1 MNTPSMLPLQD
12 LRILVVEDE
21 ELIAESL
28 QERLEYLGAI
38 VVGVVDTGREAIV
51 SAQWKNPE
59 LILMD
64 INLKDAMTGIEA
76 AAEIREKSAIP
87 IVFLTGHSDLETLQQ
102 TKVSDPFGYLFKP
115 FSEADLISTIET
127 ATRRQELENQ
137 LSDSE
142 YRFRAMLES
151 LDEGV
156 VSIDPDGSLSFLNP
170 IAARLMGCDS
180 NTVLGKPWDSVF
192 RFQPERSAH
201 EEIEFSSLLKS
212 NEAVTVKGIL
222 ENSLSQRVPISVTVS
237 PILDSAKPGHKL
249 GVVLTCKDL
258 TEQVE
263 FGQQMRH
270 SEERIAA
277 VFRNSP
283 VAMTIVDLNNPAHTL
298 DVNKSFEKMTM
309 YTREQALKSVHPET
323 SFWDSEVAF
332 RDIYEEFRRYGRVV
346 GKDFNFRRADGA
358 LRAGI
363 ISASPF
369 TIGSKQYV
377 LTSIMDITD
386 RKETE
391 NLLRDS
397 EQKFHA
403 IFSQSF
409 QFIGVLDI
417 AGNVLE
423 ANETALRF
431 ANVSAADVIGKPFW
445 ETAWW
450 SHSELYQEKL
460 KSAVQRAARGEVVRL
475 EVTHPDGEGRIH
487 NIDFSLKPVKNK
499 DGNITMLIPEGRDI
513 TELREM
519 QTSLQIS
526 EAEKSELQAS
536 YLQSQKM
543 EAVGRLAAGVAHD
556 FNNLLTVING
566 YADLIDHGINDGEEA
581 NQLIS
586 EIRSAGQRASTL
598 TKQLLAFSRKQVLKP
613 KRVDLGVL
621 VDELGHMLERLLG
634 EDVIL
639 SLNIGKQLWPISV
652 DPNQL
657 EQVIVNLAVNAR
669 DAMHL
674 GGTLSIEAE
683 NIVLEG
689 DIHVG
694 SDGKIISPGQYV
706 VLRVSDNGSG
716 MDPEI
721 IGHIFEPFF
730 TTKDQSQGTGLGLA
744 TVYGII
750 NQSGGSIQVDSVL
763 NQGTTFSIYLPG
775 LASEE
780 FTVSSSFETQP
791 VATGSETILVVED
804 DPSVR
809 ELMTTGLSMLGYKI
823 HAACNGNDALE
834 ILGRYDSEI
843 GLMVTDVVMPGMSG
857 GELAEMAKARF
868 PSIKVLYLSGYNN
881 DEIVKRGVIQGDAR
895 LLRKP
900 FTIDE
905 ISQVVREELDSR
917 PARST

>member
-1 MNTPSMLPLQD
+1 MTNTSMGTIQGM
-12 LRILVVEDE
+12 RILIVEDE
-21 ELIAESL
+21 ALIAEEIR
-28 QERLEYLGAI
+28 ERLVQLGSEI
-38 VVGVVDTGREAIV
+38 VDVVDTGADAVRQ
-51 SAQWKNPE
+51 AQLKNPD

-64 INLKDAMTGIEA
+64 VRLKGQMTGIEA
-76 AAEIREKSAIP
+76 ASIISENRTVA
-87 IVFLTGHSDLETLQQ
+87 IVFLTAHSDWETVQQ
-102 TKVSDPFGYLFKP
+102 AKLTDPLGYLIKP
-115 FSEADLISTIET
+115 FNEADLVSTIET
-127 ATRRQELENQ
+127 ASSRLELEKR
-137 LSDSE
+137 LSASE
-142 YRFRAMLES
+142 NRFKATLES

-156 VSIDPDGSLSFLNP
+156 ITIDPDGSLSFLNP
-170 IAARLMGCDS
+170 IAARLAGCDS
-180 NTVLGKPWDSVF
+180 
-192 RFQPERSAH
+192 
-201 EEIEFSSLLKS
+201 
-212 NEAVTVKGIL
+212 EAVVGKHWSEVIRFRRDSFDRRESDFEKLLSSTDTVRVKGVL
-222 ENSLSQRVPISVTVS
+222 TNSSGDGIPVSMTVS
-237 PILDSAKPGHKL
+237 PVIASANSRQRL

-283 VAMTIVDLNNPAHTL
+283 VAMTIVDLNNPSRTL
-298 DVNKSFEKMTM
+298 DVNKSFERMTD
-309 YTREQALKSVHPET
+309 YTREQALESTHPET
-323 SFWDSEVAF
+323 NFWESEVAF
-332 RDIYEEFRRYGRVV
+332 REIYEEFRKYGRVV
-346 GKDFNFRRADGA
+346 GKDFNFRRADGTV
-358 LRAGI
+358 RAGL

-369 TIGSKQYV
+369 RAGVKQYV

-403 IFSQSF
+403 IFNQSF
-409 QFIGVLDI
+409 QFIGLLDI

-423 ANETALRF
+423 ANETALRY
-431 ANVSAADVIGKPFW
+431 ADVRLGDVVGKPFW
-445 ETAWW
+445 DTPWW
-450 SHSELYQEKL
+450 SHSEVDQEKL
-460 KSAVQRAARGEVVRL
+460 KIAVKRAARGEVTRM
-475 EVTHPDGEGRIH
+475 EVAHEDATGKMRY
-487 NIDFSLKPVKNK
+487 IDFSLKPVKNR
-499 DGNITMLIPEGRDI
+499 DGAITMLIPEGRDI
-513 TELREM
+513 TKLREM

-536 YLQSQKM
+536 YLQAQKM

-581 NQLIS
+581 NQLIG

-613 KRVDLGVL
+613 KRVALLELIQD
-621 VDELGHMLERLLG
+621 LGHMLERLLG

-639 SLNIGKQLWPISV
+639 SLDIHDDLLPINV

-674 GGTLSIEAE
+674 GGTLLIEAQ
-683 NIVLEG
+683 NVIIEG
-689 DIHVG
+689 DSLFG
-694 SDGKIISPGQYV
+694 TDGKPIRSGKYV
-706 VLRVSDNGSG
+706 ALRVTDNGSG
-716 MDPEI
+716 MEHEL

-730 TTKDQSQGTGLGLA
+730 TTKDQSEGTGLGLA

-750 NQSGGSIQVDSVL
+750 NQSGGSIQVRSEP
-763 NQGTTFSIYLPG
+763 QKGTTFEIYLPA
-775 LASEE
+775 LESEE
-780 FTVSSSFETQP
+780 ISVSSNFESHS

-823 HAACNGNDALE
+823 HAACNGPDALE
-834 ILGRYDSEI
+834 ILGKHDSEI

-857 GELAEMAKARF
+857 GELAELAKEKF
-868 PSIKVLYLSGYNN
+868 PAIKVLYLSGYNN
-881 DEIVKRGVIQGDAR
+881 DEVVKRGVIQGEAR

-905 ISQVVREELDSR
+905 FSRVVREELD
-917 PARST
+917 A

>member
-1 MNTPSMLPLQD
+1 MNDSNSLPLQN
-12 LRILVVEDE
+12 LRLLLVEDE
-21 ELIAESL
+21 PLIAESL
-28 QERLEYLGAI
+28 QDRLEYLGAE
-38 VVGVVDTGREAIV
+38 VVDVVDNGREAIIA
-51 SAQWKNPE
+51 AQWKSPD
-59 LILMD
+59 LVLMD
-64 INLKDAMTGIEA
+64 IHLKGTMSGVEA
-76 AAEIREKSAIP
+76 AAEIRKMRSVP
-87 IVFLTGHSDLETLQQ
+87 VVFLTGHSDLETVQQ
-102 TKVSDPFGYLFKP
+102 AKMGDPFGYLFKP
-115 FSEADLISTIET
+115 FTEADLISTIET
-127 ATRRQELENQ
+127 ATRRQEVEKQ
-137 LSDSE
+137 FSDSE
-142 YRFRAMLES
+142 YRFKATLES

-156 VSIDPDGSLSFLNP
+156 VSIDTDGTLSFLNP
-170 IAARLMGCDS
+170 VAAQLMGCDTES
-180 NTVLGKPWDSVF
+180 VLGEHWSTVF
-192 RFQPERSAH
+192 RFRVERSDQG
-201 EEIEFSSLLKS
+201 ESDFSQLLVS
-212 NEAVTVKGIL
+212 DQTVTVRGIL
-222 ENSLSQRVPISVTVS
+222 DSGSDERVPLSVTVS
-237 PILDSAKPGHKL
+237 PVLDSARPGHRL

-298 DVNKSFEKMTM
+298 DVNRSFEKMTR
-309 YTREQALKSVHPET
+309 YTREQALRSSHPET

-332 RDIYEEFRRYGRVV
+332 REIYEEFRRYGRVV
-346 GKDFNFRRADGA
+346 GKDFNFRRADGVI
-358 LRAGI
+358 RAGL

-369 TIGSKQYV
+369 TIGSKEYV

-409 QFIGVLDI
+409 QFIGLLDI

-423 ANETALRF
+423 ANETALKF
-431 ANVSAADVIGKPFW
+431 ANLNAADVIGKPFW
-445 ETAWW
+445 ETPWW
-450 SHSELYQEKL
+450 AHSEIYQEKV
-460 KSAVQRAARGEVVRL
+460 KSAVQRAARGEVVRM

-487 NIDFSLKPVKNK
+487 NIDFSLKPVKSK
-499 DGNITMLIPEGRDI
+499 DGTITMLIPEGRDI

-613 KRVDLGVL
+613 KRVNLEEL
-621 VDELGHMLERLLG
+621 VHDLGHMLERLLG

-639 SLNIGKQLWPISV
+639 SLNVNKELWPISV

-674 GGTLSIEAE
+674 GGTLAIEAE
-683 NIVLEG
+683 NFLLE
-689 DIHVG
+689 DDFHLG
-694 SDGKIISPGQYV
+694 SDGKVINPGQYV
-706 VLRVSDNGSG
+706 VLRVRDNGSG

-721 IGHIFEPFF
+721 VAHIFEPFF

-750 NQSGGSIQVDSVL
+750 NQSGGSIQVSSEV
-763 NQGTTFSIYLPG
+763 NKGTTFSIYLPG

-780 FTVSSSFETQP
+780 LSVRSSFESP
-791 VATGSETILVVED
+791 SVATGSETILVVED

-834 ILGRYDSEI
+834 ILGRHDSEI

-857 GELAEMAKARF
+857 GELAEMAKERF

-881 DEIVKRGVIQGDAR
+881 DEVVKRGVIQGDAR

-905 ISQVVREELDSR
+905 FSQVVREELD
-917 PARST
+917 A